1 MIFELNKKFFSNV
14 VFVLAMGLLIY
25 SPTRIWLLRQVAFSP
40 SVENVKDRVS
50 IKNYDWQLQGL
61 NTENINFSEVKGKV
75 VFVNFWATW
84 CPPCKAELPMIQ
96 KLYNDYK
103 DKVIFIFVTNE
114 NWGKV
119 SDFFNKNNYNLP
131 VYNSISTPPNQFLK
145 TNSIPS
151 SFLVDKNG
159 SILIEKVGAADW
171 NSDKTRN
178 IINEILK
185 N

>member
-1 MIFELNKKFFSNV
+1 
-14 VFVLAMGLLIY
+14 
-25 SPTRIWLLRQVAFSP
+25 
-40 SVENVKDRVS
+40 
-50 IKNYDWQLQGL
+50 
-61 NTENINFSEVKGKV
+61 
-75 VFVNFWATW
+75 
-84 CPPCKAELPMIQ
+84 MIQ

-103 DKVIFIFVTNE
+103 DKVTFIFVTNE
-114 NWGKV
+114 NWEKV
-119 SDFFNKNNYNLP
+119 SQFFNTNNYNLP

-171 NSDKTRN
+171 NSDKTRS

>member
-1 MIFELNKKFFSNV
+1 MVFKLNKKFFSNV

-25 SPTRIWLLRQVAFSP
+25 SPTRIWLLRQIAFSP
-40 SVENVKDRVS
+40 SVENVKDRTS
-50 IKNYDWQLQGL
+50 IKNYNWQLQGL
-61 NTENINFSEVKGKV
+61 NTDNINFSEVKGKV
-75 VFVNFWATW
+75 IFVNFWATW
-84 CPPCKAELPMIQ
+84 CPPCRAELPMIQ

-103 DKVIFIFVTNE
+103 DKVAFIFVTNE
-114 NWGKV
+114 NWEKV
-119 SDFFNKNNYNLP
+119 SNFFEKNNYNLP
-131 VYNSISTPPNQFLK
+131 VYNSISSPPNQFLK

-171 NSDKTRN
+171 NSKKTRN